1 MRPDEAQI
9 GTAFVA
15 QRLSTVGLARSSNR
29 ALGRRPLDGSR
40 ERSLASSGTVHSP
53 VHARWPPL
61 PVPRP
66 SLDPFSF

>member
-40 ERSLASSGTVHSP
+40 ERSLAASGTVHSHSP
-53 VHARWPPL
+53 CAMATPCLFLVRL
-61 PVPRP
+61 
-66 SLDPFSF
+66 